1 MSNWLVNKLGQLER
15 EAGAVM
21 VSQSQNDQ
29 VLVAELRTWYSAERA
44 EKAIPVKAEG
54 CCDCGLTAVVF
65 QGKVCHCIQGIPPT
79 AW

>member
-29 VLVAELRTWYSAERA
+29 VLVAELRTWYTVLKEQRRPFLSRRKDVA
-44 EKAIPVKAEG
+44 
-54 CCDCGLTAVVF
+54 AVD
-65 QGKVCHCIQGIPPT
+65 
-79 AW
+79 

>member
-29 VLVAELRTWYSAERA
+29 VLVAELRTWY
-44 EKAIPVKAEG
+44 IPVKAEG
-54 CCDCGLTAVVF
+54 CCGCGLTAVVF
-65 QGKVCHCIQGIPPT
+65 
-79 AW
+79 